1 MTDAVAGSRVR
12 TYARWLLALL
22 LAGLA
27 AWLSIRQVHWPEL
40 ASVLGRVNLGL
51 FLLALL
57 TVLATTGVK
66 AVRWY
71 FLLPAAAPKVPLNHV
86 LRVLFIGQMANTFLP
101 RLGDVLRTVLLGPRA
116 AGGIPAVLGTI
127 LVEKALDGVMGLLVL
142 TGLALWTPLPVWLR
156 APLLGLVGLTVV
168 LLFMVAWASLNPGW
182 LNPLWRRLALRL
194 PAPLSRRIEQLA
206 ASFLL
211 GLGLFR
217 TPSRAL
223 VALALSGAV
232 WVLAM
237 LTNVATLGA
246 LGIEA
251 PLWSAWLV
259 LAAVYAATF
268 LPTVPAQIGV
278 FEYAAVLSLQAA
290 NVGPEPAL
298 AFALVLHLLV
308 QAPPAVLGPIA
319 MAIEGLSWGKLRAAQ
334 RRKLEGDRVP
344 S

>member
-1 MTDAVAGSRVR
+1 MNAVAGSKKQ
-12 TYARWLLALL
+12 TYGRWLLALL

-40 ASVLGRVNLGL
+40 VAVLAGANLGL
-51 FLLALL
+51 LSVALL

-71 FLLPAAAPKVPLNHV
+71 VLLPAAAPQVPLNQV
-86 LRVLFIGQMANTFLP
+86 LRVLFIGQMANTVLP

-116 AGGIPAVLGTI
+116 TGGVAAVLGTI
-127 LVEKALDGVMGLLVL
+127 LVEKALDGIMGLLVL

-156 APLLGLVGLTVV
+156 APILGLVGLTTV
-168 LLFMVAWASLNPGW
+168 LLLMVAWASVDRSW
-182 LNPLWRRLALRL
+182 VDPLWHRLALRL
-194 PAPLSRRIEQLA
+194 PAPVSRRLEQLA

-223 VALALSGAV
+223 LALVLSAAV

-237 LTNVATLGA
+237 LTNVATLAA

-259 LAAVYAATF
+259 LAAAYAATF

-290 NVGPEPAL
+290 NVAPEPAL

-308 QAPPAVLGPIA
+308 QAPPAVLGPVA

-334 RRKLEGDRVP
+334 RHRMEGDGVP